1 MKVTLPPDVSFHPA
15 PRLMVYRPRG
25 ILTEDRLQ
33 AIVEFLEKAEDKARA
48 PFHRF
53 TDLSKLDA
61 LDIDF
66 KTIIRISLH
75 RRLSYAQHP
84 AVKSAFYVTSP
95 AAARVVKVH
104 AILTDHSPLEVK
116 MFKEVEAAA
125 RWLDVPRS
133 TLESYAKPHNG
144 G

>member
-1 MKVTLPPDVSFHPA
+1 M
-15 PRLMVYRPRG
+15 
-25 ILTEDRLQ
+25 Q
-33 AIVEFLEKAEDKARA
+33 AVVEFLEKAEDKAVA

-66 KTIIRISLH
+66 KSMIRISLH

-84 AVKSAFYVTSP
+84 PVKSAFYVTSP

-104 AILTDHSPLEVK
+104 VILTDHSPLKCK
-116 MFKEVEAAA
+116 MFRELAAAA
-125 RWLDVPRS
+125 RWLDVPKS
-133 TLESYAKPHNG
+133 TLESLAKPHNG